1 MLPAERTSFVGRRGE
16 VAAVRRALS
25 GGRLVTLTGPGGV
38 GKTRLALRAAGEARA
53 GFRDGVHLADL
64 SALRDPALVPQQVA
78 GALDI
83 HDRGGGWLA
92 GAIAEVIGRK
102 RLLLVLDN
110 CEQVRDPCAVL
121 VDTLLGACP
130 HLHVLATSRQP
141 LDVAGERLLPVP
153 PLPAPAPGEP
163 RVPGSGDAVDLLL
176 DRARAVAPDL
186 RLSPADEAVA
196 AELCRRLD
204 GIPLAVELAA
214 VRLRTLTPTQVL
226 ARLDDRFRL
235 LRHPRPAAP
244 QRHQTLRATLEWSY
258 DLLEP
263 QERLLWVRAAVFAA
277 DFDLPAAE
285 HVCAD
290 ARLSPEVMLDTLTAL
305 VDKSVLEV
313 QRQPEGPRFWML
325 ETIRAFGRQRLD
337 ASAEWLT
344 LLQRHRDWYAG
355 LTAAASAEFTRA
367 GQVRVF
373 NRLEAEHAEL
383 RAALEHCGRT
393 PGQEPVGV
401 GMAADLW
408 LYWEAR
414 GHLGEGRRW
423 LAQLLPAC
431 AADSRERARGLAVAG
446 YLALAATD
454 PEGATPLLEEALA
467 AGRRL
472 DEPFVVAF
480 ATQYLGLAALF
491 QGDLDTAGRLLREAA
506 ALHRTRDLGLAAFA
520 MADAGIAA
528 LFAGSYQAAAEALA
542 DSLALNQGG
551 DPWTRSHALWGLGLV
566 RWLTGSPGEA
576 VSLEREALGLMREVD
591 NRSGVALCV
600 EALAWLAAGGGRWEH
615 AARLVGAAEAVWRS
629 IPAQPPVP
637 VRPYRDACI
646 QSTRRALGEPH
657 WAARHAE
664 GLALTRAQA
673 VALALGE
680 AGATPPARPRQPPGP
695 AGAPLTRRQQQVAA
709 LVAEGLTDREIAA
722 RLVISP
728 RTAESHVE
736 QILTRLGFRSRAQIA
751 AWVGANSPAA
761 MTQPPDPRRWQGPG
775 RRPSG

>member
-16 VAAVRRALS
+16 VAAIRQALS
-25 GGRLVTLTGPGGV
+25 GARLVTLTGPGGV
-38 GKTRLALRAAGEARA
+38 GKTRLAIWAAGEVRA
-53 GFRDGVHLADL
+53 VFGDGVHLADL

-83 HDRGGGWLA
+83 RDLSGGWLA
-92 GAIAEVIGRK
+92 GAIAQVIGPK

-110 CEQVRDPCAVL
+110 CEQVRDACAVL
-121 VDTLLGACP
+121 VDALLGACP
-130 HLHVLATSRQP
+130 QLHVLATSRQP
-141 LDVAGERLLPVP
+141 LDVAGERLFPVP

-163 RVPGSGDAVDLLL
+163 RVPGAGDAVDLLL

-186 RLSPADEAVA
+186 ALSAAEEAAA

-214 VRLRTLTPTQVL
+214 VRLRTLTPAQVL
-226 ARLDDRFRL
+226 ARLDDRFGL

-263 QERLLWVRAAVFAA
+263 HEQLLWRRAAVFAA

-290 ARLSPEVMLDTLTAL
+290 ARLAPGAMLDTLTAL

-313 QRQPEGPRFWML
+313 RRQPEGPRFRML

-337 ASAEWLT
+337 ASGERSV
-344 LLQRHRDWYAG
+344 LLRRHRDWYAG
-355 LTAAASAEFTRA
+355 LTAAASAEFTQP
-367 GQVRVF
+367 GQVRALD
-373 NRLEAEHAEL
+373 RLAAEHAEL
-383 RAALEHCGRT
+383 RAALDFCART

-431 AADSRERARGLAVAG
+431 PADRRERARGLAVAG

-467 AGRRL
+467 AGRRRS
-472 DEPFVVAF
+472 DPFVVAF

-491 QGDLDTAGRLLREAA
+491 RGDLDAAGRLLHNAA
-506 ALHRTRDLGLAAFA
+506 ALHRTQDPGLAAFA
-520 MADAGIAA
+520 MADAGMAA
-528 LFAGSYQAAAEALA
+528 LFAGSYQASAEAFA
-542 DSLALNQGG
+542 DSLALNQGR

-576 VSLEREALGLMREVD
+576 ASLQQEALWLMREVD
-591 NRSGVALCV
+591 DRSGVALCV
-600 EALAWLAAGGGRWEH
+600 EALAWLAASDGRWER

-637 VRPYRDACI
+637 VRPYRDGCI
-646 QSTRRALGEPH
+646 GSARRALGELR
-657 WAARHAE
+657 WAVCYGE

-673 VALALGE
+673 VSLALGE
-680 AGATPPARPRQPPGP
+680 PTATPPARPRQPPGP
-695 AGAPLTRRQQQVAA
+695 ARSPLTRRQQEVAA

-736 QILTRLGFRSRAQIA
+736 QILTRLGFRSRAQVA

-761 MTQPPDPRRWQGPG
+761 VPQAPDPRR
-775 RRPSG
+775 

>member
-16 VAAVRRALS
+16 LAAVRRALP
-25 GGRLVTLTGPGGV
+25 GARLVTLTGPGGV
-38 GKTRLALRAAGEARA
+38 GKTRLALRAAADARA
-53 GFRDGVHLADL
+53 GFGDRVHLADV

-92 GAIAEVIGRK
+92 GVIAEVIGRK
-102 RLLLVLDN
+102 RVLLVLDN
-110 CEQVRDPCAVL
+110 CEQVRDACAVL
-121 VDTLLGACP
+121 VDALLGACP
-130 HLHVLATSRQP
+130 QLHVLATSRQP
-141 LDVAGERLLPVP
+141 LDVAGETLFRVP
-153 PLPAPAPGEP
+153 PLPAPAPGAP
-163 RVPGSGDAVDLLL
+163 RVPGAGDAVDLLV
-176 DRARAVAPDL
+176 DRARAVAPEL
-186 RLSPADEAVA
+186 ELSPADEAAA

-214 VRLRTLTPTQVL
+214 VRLRTLTPAQVL
-226 ARLDDRFRL
+226 ARLDDRFGL
-235 LRHPRPAAP
+235 LRHPQPAAP

-263 QERLLWVRAAVFAA
+263 HEQLLWRRAAVYAA

-290 ARLSPEVMLDTLTAL
+290 TRLAPEVMLDTLTAL
-305 VDKSVLEV
+305 VDQSVLEV
-313 QRQPEGPRFWML
+313 RRQPEGPRFGML

-337 ASAEWLT
+337 ASGERSV
-344 LLQRHRDWYAG
+344 LLRRHRDWYAG
-355 LTAAASAEFTRA
+355 LAAAASAEFTRA
-367 GQVRVF
+367 GQVRALD
-373 NRLEAEHAEL
+373 RLAAEHAEL
-383 RAALEHCGRT
+383 RAALEFCGRM
-393 PGQEPVGV
+393 PGQEPAGV

-431 AADSRERARGLAVAG
+431 ASDRRERARGLAVAG

-454 PEGATPLLEEALA
+454 PEGATPLLEEAFA
-467 AGRRL
+467 AGRRRNQR
-472 DEPFVVAF
+472 FVVAF

-491 QGDLDTAGRLLREAA
+491 RGDLDGAGRLLREAA
-506 ALHRTRDLGLAAFA
+506 ALHRTRDPGLAAFA
-520 MADAGIAA
+520 MADVGIAA
-528 LFAGSYQAAAEALA
+528 LFAGSYQAAAEALT
-542 DSLALNQGG
+542 DSLTLNQGR

-566 RWLTGSPGEA
+566 RWLTGSPGQA
-576 VSLEREALGLMREVD
+576 ASLQREALLLMREVD
-591 NRSGVALCV
+591 NRSGVALCA
-600 EALAWLAAGGGRWEH
+600 EALAWLAASQGQWEP

-629 IPAQPPVP
+629 IPAQPPAP
-637 VRPYRDACI
+637 VWPYRDGCI
-646 QSTRRALGEPH
+646 QSARQALGELR
-657 WAARHAE
+657 WSALYGGGLGLSRAE
-664 GLALTRAQA
+664 A

-680 AGATPPARPRQPPGP
+680 AAATPPARPQQPPGP
-695 AGAPLTRRQQQVAA
+695 AGAPLTRRQREVAA

-751 AWVGANSPAA
+751 AWVSANPPTA
-761 MTQPPDPRRWQGPG
+761 MPQRPDPPR
-775 RRPSG
+775 